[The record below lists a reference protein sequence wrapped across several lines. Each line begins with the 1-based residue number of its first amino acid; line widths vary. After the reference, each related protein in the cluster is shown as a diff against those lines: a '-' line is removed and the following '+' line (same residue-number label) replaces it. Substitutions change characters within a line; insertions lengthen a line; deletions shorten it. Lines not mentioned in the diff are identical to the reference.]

1 LTAGGASPQ
10 DETPRRGRWL
20 LWGGGGL
27 FALALAGAG
36 SAWMLRTSIAEAAV
50 ARWCV
55 GKGLECE
62 LEVTSLG
69 LGQVEIKGLSVKG
82 NGGTP
87 LRLEL
92 GEAELSWP
100 DPFVPE
106 IRAISLS
113 GLELTGRLEEEEI
126 DFYGL
131 ESLLETGGGGG
142 GGAVPMVSL
151 SDGRILLETDSGP
164 VQLDLDAEGRFPAD
178 FSVDARL
185 SATDLQR
192 GGERVSV
199 ERGAMMVTWTDGIP
213 EGSGAL
219 EISRL
224 EAEGVTLD
232 GLVLDLAA
240 TPTGPDT
247 YRVDLSG
254 RAAAIANG
262 PRIAETVQFE
272 ASARGAAPQG
282 DRVADIINA
291 LDAMSLRLT
300 TGRVN
305 APEAGALGLAGEIEL
320 ERDYSGTVTGPVFLS
335 GEAATFGGASF
346 ERLNLDGTL
355 NARLDGASPVAASLA
370 ATLAA
375 NGAALGPELRAKVR
389 SVVSLPAPLDTQGS
403 QLGDALSNALGRF
416 DGAAQLAADWTAAGG
431 MTLELRETARLR
443 AASGLSLSLTPRQSA
458 EWLSYTPRRLRMSG
472 DLSLAGG
479 GAPEIAAGITTLE
492 WLSGSGDMRLEAEP
506 IAIEPWQAGDLA
518 LGLSADRLKVT
529 KSGDTLRVSGVGE
542 TFLDGD
548 IAGLEVTETRLFAG
562 VNAAQDAS
570 GWRMQM
576 EGTDCLALRTGG
588 VRSGTLSFEPFAVSL
603 CPDEGRL
610 LRREAGA
617 TTGRAQIG
625 DVRIAFSGKDTAG
638 SVALDGA
645 RADWTLTD
653 HFRIRIAADSA
664 TVPLTLPSGN
674 LRLNTA
680 APRFDIE
687 LLPQAPRIM
696 ASLDNSRISGSLV
709 PARVAAEKLT
719 FEGFAEPMG
728 LRASGNYRNVRVTD
742 LNPDDP
748 IYEPLQADGSYQW
761 RGARLT
767 SQGEIR
773 LADTPYRLATARMDM
788 DVFSLDGFLTLEG
801 DRLQF
806 DPDGLQPGDISGRV
820 VGFFT
825 EASGTVTP
833 RADLTLTAGKLAGTG
848 SVLLDRLSWITLRF
862 GSVDEVSGL
871 VEFDDLL
878 GLTTAPGQTLSVLEI
893 NPGIPLRNGELNFQL
908 LGAEEARLEAA
919 SWPFAGGMLEIQP
932 TRWTVKANLE
942 TVIAELKEIELARLV
957 ELLQVPDLRITGT
970 ASGRFPVTIS
980 GADVLIRDAR
990 LEVAEGGG
998 VVQYT
1003 GAAGEQAGMADKK
1016 AEMTF
1021 DALRNLRF
1029 SVLSMTV
1036 NGNLLGNLRVDT
1048 EMLGSNPDVLE
1059 GQLFQMNIGVEG
1071 ALIPLINKTTRLLSG
1086 QEVEDFVIDL
1096 MRQEGASRK
1105 DDE

>member
-1 LTAGGASPQ
+1 LTTGGASPQ

-27 FALALAGAG
+27 LTLALAGAG
-36 SAWMLRTSIAEAAV
+36 SAWMLRTAIAEAAV
-50 ARWCV
+50 SRWCS
-55 GKGLECE
+55 GQGLECE
-62 LEVTSLG
+62 VEVTRLG
-69 LGQVEIKGLSVKG
+69 LGRVEIEGLAIKG

-87 LRLEL
+87 LTLAR
-92 GEAELSWP
+92 GAAELSWP
-100 DPFVPE
+100 ELFVPE
-106 IRAISLS
+106 VRAISLS
-113 GLELTGRLEEEEI
+113 GLKLNGRLKEDEF

-131 ESLLETGGGGG
+131 ESLLETGGDGGV
-142 GGAVPMVSL
+142 GAVPRVSL
-151 SDGRILLETDSGP
+151 TDGRILLETDSGP
-164 VQLDLDAEGRFPAD
+164 VQLDLDAEGRFPAE

-185 SATDLQR
+185 SATDLRR
-192 GGERVSV
+192 GSERVSL
-199 ERGAMMVTWTDGIP
+199 ERGALSVTWTDGIP

-232 GLVLDLAA
+232 GLVFDLAA

-262 PRIAETVQFE
+262 PRSAEAVQFE

-291 LDAMSLRLT
+291 MEAMSLRLT
-300 TGRVN
+300 TGRIN
-305 APEAGALGLAGEIEL
+305 APEAGALGVAAEIEL
-320 ERDYSGTVTGPVFLS
+320 ERDYTGAVTGPVFLS
-335 GEAATFGGASF
+335 GEAASFGGASF
-346 ERLNLDGTL
+346 ERLNVDGTL
-355 NARLDGASPVAASLA
+355 NVRLDGASPVAAGLA

-375 NGAALGPELRAKVR
+375 SGAALGPELREMVR
-389 SVVSLPAPLDTQGS
+389 SAVSLPAPFDAHGS
-403 QLGDALSNALGRF
+403 ELGDALSNAFGRF
-416 DGAAQLAADWTAAGG
+416 DGATQLSADWTAADGIN
-431 MTLELRETARLR
+431 LELHDTARVR
-443 AASGLSLSLTPRQSA
+443 AASGFNLTLTPRQSA
-458 EWLSYTPRRLRMSG
+458 DWLRYSPRGLRVSG
-472 DLSLAGG
+472 DVLLEGG

-492 WLSGSGDMRLEAEP
+492 WLSASGDMRLDAEP
-506 IAIEPWQAGDLA
+506 LAIKPWQAGDLT

-529 KSGDTLRVSGVGE
+529 RTGDRLRVSGVGE

-548 IAGLEVTETRLFAG
+548 IAGLDVTETRLFAG
-562 VNAAQDAS
+562 IDAVQDAS

-576 EGTDCLALRTGG
+576 EGTDCLALRTDGI
-588 VRSGTLSFEPFAVSL
+588 RSGTLRFEPFAVSL

-610 LRREAGA
+610 LQREEGA
-617 TTGRAQIG
+617 TQGRAQIG
-625 DVRIAFSGKDTAG
+625 DLNIAFSGKDLAG
-638 SVALDGA
+638 GVSLEGA

-653 HFRIRIAADSA
+653 HFRIRIAADAA
-664 TVPLTLPSGN
+664 TVPLTLPSGS
-674 LRLNTA
+674 LRLRTRAPLFDLELLPA
-680 APRFDIE
+680 APRIT
-687 LLPQAPRIM
+687 
-696 ASLDNSRISGSLV
+696 ASLDDTQISGSLV
-709 PARVAAEKLT
+709 PASVDAGKLT

-728 LRASGNYRNVRVTD
+728 LRASGAYRDVRVSD
-742 LNPDDP
+742 LNREDP
-748 IYEPLQADGSYQW
+748 VYEPIQADGTYQW

-767 SQGEIR
+767 SQGEIG
-773 LADTPYRLATARMDM
+773 LADKPYRLATARMDM
-788 DVFSLDGFLTLEG
+788 DVFTLNGFLTLEG

-806 DPDGLQPGDISGRV
+806 DPGGLQPGDISGRV

-825 EASGTVTP
+825 EASGSVTP
-833 RADLTLTAGKLAGTG
+833 RADLTLTDGKLAGTG

-878 GLTTAPGQTLSVLEI
+878 GLTTPPGQKLYVLEI
-893 NPGIPLRNGELNFQL
+893 NPGIPLRNGELSFQL
-908 LGAEEARLEAA
+908 LGADEARLEKAN
-919 SWPFAGGMLEIQP
+919 WPFAGGMLEIQP
-932 TRWTVKANLE
+932 TRWTVQANLE
-942 TVIAELKEIELARLV
+942 TVIAEMREIELARLV
-957 ELLQVPDLRITGT
+957 ELLSVPDLRITGT
-970 ASGRFPVTIS
+970 ASGRFPVTLS
-980 GADVLIRDAR
+980 GADVLIKDAR
-990 LEVAEGGG
+990 LEVSEGGG

-1003 GAAGEQAGMADKK
+1003 GAAGEQAGMADEK

-1021 DALRNLRF
+1021 DALRNLQF

-1036 NGNLLGNLRVDT
+1036 NGNLLGDLRVDA
-1048 EMLGSNPDVLE
+1048 EILGSNAEVLD